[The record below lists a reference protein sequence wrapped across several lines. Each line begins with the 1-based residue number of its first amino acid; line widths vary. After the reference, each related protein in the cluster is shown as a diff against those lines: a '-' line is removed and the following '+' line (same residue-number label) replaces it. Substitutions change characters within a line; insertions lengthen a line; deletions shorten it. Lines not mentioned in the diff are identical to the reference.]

1 MNTVFSDWAKALSNL
16 QASVSKD
23 LEEIRKQKAE
33 IQQLKE
39 DIYQRLN
46 DGTYIRDDK
55 RIVISAPEIV
65 IGNADAG
72 GMLFG
77 DTGSVVVRGGN
88 VSLEGVGNNGMVK
101 TRATNIAQIAVDPG
115 ADGIQ
120 EAVLSNSS
128 IVSQAKN
135 IVIQSNESEG
145 YFSLPPTSAGE
156 TGVRIHAD
164 QNLEIEAAQSV
175 VNRGTSITNQLTDLN
190 KLKTQLT
197 TDSVSKIKAVTTMTA
212 EMEAL
217 LTSSDLLNAT
227 EILTRTNVLD
237 LAEDQDKVEALT
249 PAMYK
254 ALDDC
259 IHCLSLLAETNR
271 RITALKAEQQKLNST
286 KSNFTK
292 ETTNAHLALTAERID
307 IASKDAD
314 GNVRDNAEAAVNI
327 QTGHLNITTLKADG
341 SLIDNS
347 NVSIATKDMSITT
360 ANVKRKDDK
369 NAEEPLEGSFLVRT
383 KEVTFDST
391 DYSLKDGKKE
401 EKEQTK
407 DSSFSVRTENMLFM
421 AYDKE
426 GTNNGQFSVGAEKLS
441 LFSTDKDKNATGT
454 FHVQAKDMDMTSA
467 DKDKNAIGTFAV
479 KAEKISAA
487 AVDKGGKAKGQVSL
501 NAKDVYVKAM
511 DIDDKGKNTGLASGG
526 NMVLVAENMYVG
538 RTKKN
543 STSKQ
548 LQLSSDKL
556 GLHGSTTAEM
566 EQGEGKAIVQLDG
579 GNFSAT
585 GSKTQL
591 YGDTTVNGKTEFK
604 ADVKAPKLTADNM
617 EAKTSF
623 KSTNISDGIAIPG
636 APSTARLSAKL
647 KEADAPE

>member
-1 MNTVFSDWAKALSNL
+1 MNTVFSNWAEALSNL

-23 LEEIRKQKAE
+23 LDEIRKQKAE

-46 DGTYIRDDK
+46 DGTYIRDNK
-55 RIVISAPEIV
+55 RIVLSAPEIV

-72 GMLFG
+72 GTLFG

-88 VSLEGVGNNGMVK
+88 ISLEGVGDNGIVR

-128 IVSQAKN
+128 IVSQARN

-145 YFSLPPTSAGE
+145 FFSMPTSPVGG

-164 QNLEIEAAQSV
+164 QNLEIEAAQTV
-175 VNRGTSITNQLTDLN
+175 ENRNAIITSQLAELN
-190 KLKTQLT
+190 SLKMQLT
-197 TDSVSKIKAVTTMTA
+197 TDSVSKMKAVTTMTA

-249 PAMYK
+249 PTMYK

-292 ETTNAHLALTAERID
+292 ETTNAHLALTAELID

-327 QTGHLNITTLKADG
+327 QTGHLSITTLKADG

-369 NAEEPLEGSFLVRT
+369 NAEEPLQGSFHVRT
-383 KEVTFDST
+383 KDVVFDSS
-391 DYSLKDGKKE
+391 DYSLKDGKFE
-401 EKEQTK
+401 EKDQTK
-407 DSSFSVRTENMLFM
+407 DSSFSVRAENMSFV
-421 AYDKE
+421 ACDKE
-426 GTNNGQFSVGAEKLS
+426 GSNNGLFSVGAEKQYLFSIDKDSNATGS
-441 LFSTDKDKNATGT
+441 LIITTKDMNLASTDKDNNASGT
-454 FHVQAKDMDMTSA
+454 LSL
-467 DKDKNAIGTFAV
+467 
-479 KAEKISAA
+479 KAEKICADSI
-487 AVDKGGKAKGQVSL
+487 DKNGKAMGKVSI
-501 NAKDVYVKAM
+501 NAKDVFVKAM
-511 DIDDKGKNTGLASGG
+511 DVDDKGKNTGLASGG

-538 RTKKN
+538 RTKKD